1 MAKASGVLVSINSD
15 AHRVRD
21 FQNLSLG
28 LAQARRGWPQADD
41 VLNARPLPELCS
53 LLRRTM

>member
-1 MAKASGVLVSINSD
+1 MSINSD

-28 LAQARRGWPQADD
+28 LAQARRGWLQADD

-53 LLRRTM
+53 LLRRTTM